1 VKFPSRALAGFFCF
15 VAQASTAADA
25 PGPTFDATRL
35 RAGIFTYQDSLD
47 GKPGSLSSCTVAKDG
62 EDYRFS
68 CDFPAFDQSW
78 NTVAT
83 PSMSPVSTEL
93 RMRTR
98 GRHYVMTLRYAALR
112 VSGDAVTS
120 RSADERLP
128 GSDRAVV
135 GDITRD
141 TVDQRIDWATVM
153 ASDKQPGESFEFKVY
168 DASTGLSRVHCEVSD
183 AGMLDA
189 PGGRIRALR
198 FTYTVYK
205 STGTEVYT
213 VYASAA
219 FPRVMLRED
228 LPGKLVSTL
237 VKLKP

>member
-1 VKFPSRALAGFFCF
+1 MQLLSRTLIGLFCF
-15 VAQASTAADA
+15 VALASAADV
-25 PGPTFDATRL
+25 PGTAFDATRL
-35 RAGIFTYQDSLD
+35 KTGTFTYRDNLD
-47 GKPGSLSSCTVAKDG
+47 GKPGSLSSCTVARDS
-62 EDYRFS
+62 ENYRFS

-83 PSMSPVSTEL
+83 PTMSPVSTEL

-98 GRHYVMTLRYAALR
+98 GRHYVMTLQYAGLK

-128 GSDRAVV
+128 GSDRAVE
-135 GDITRD
+135 GDITAD

-153 ASDKQPGESFEFKVY
+153 TTDKRPGESFEFKVY
-168 DASTGLSRVHCEVSD
+168 DANTALSRVRCEVGD
-183 AGMLDA
+183 AGMMDA

-205 STGTEVYT
+205 SIGTEIYT

-219 FPRVMLRED
+219 VPRVMLRED

-237 VKLKP
+237 VKMKQ

>member
-1 VKFPSRALAGFFCF
+1 MKFPSRTLGGLFCF
-15 VAQASTAADA
+15 VALASAADA
-25 PGPTFDATRL
+25 PGPAFDATRL
-35 RAGIFTYQDSLD
+35 KTGTFTYQDSLD
-47 GKPGSLSSCTVAKDG
+47 GKPGSLSGCIVAREG
-62 EDYRFS
+62 GNYRFS

-78 NTVAT
+78 NTLAT

-98 GRHYVMTLRYAALR
+98 GRHYMMTLQYTGLK

-128 GSDRAVV
+128 GADRAVQD
-135 GDITRD
+135 DITPD

-153 ASDKQPGESFEFKVY
+153 ATDKRPGESFEFRVY
-168 DASTGLSRVHCEVSD
+168 DANTALSRVHCEVGD
-183 AGMLDA
+183 AGMMDA
-189 PGGRIRALR
+189 PGGRVRALS
-198 FTYTVYK
+198 FTYAVYK
-205 STGTEVYT
+205 STGTEIYK

-237 VKLKP
+237 VKMEP